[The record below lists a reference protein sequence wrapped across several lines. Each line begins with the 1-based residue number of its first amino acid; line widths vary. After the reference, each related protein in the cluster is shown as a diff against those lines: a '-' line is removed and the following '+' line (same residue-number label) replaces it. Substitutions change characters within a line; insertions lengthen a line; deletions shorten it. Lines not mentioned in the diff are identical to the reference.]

1 MKLPPDD
8 VEIFYQIHASLLS
21 FVNQRHQLFPGLDTA
36 EELEDFANPEQI
48 QELREVCY
56 GNLDLLD
63 DFIAANPDHLPAGH
77 LEIARTWHHLK
88 QDTFILF
95 RYLKKY
101 TIFLEDER
109 PPKAYGVLG
118 LRSDFDEI
126 ISMRPPVMVEAV
138 LLPFRDKIIFD
149 GLIQTYRIRL
159 GGNIRRRLN
168 GDYRHAKERFGIITS
183 LLHDPTTDEET
194 INASHE
200 RVLKAFRRW
209 VRKQY
214 GLRDAT
220 VERHVTNIQ
229 CFVDHHLR
237 PSDPLRSLHEINPA
251 DIRAYFRDLPSET
264 SVDDSRPSFKKFL
277 RFMRDTGR
285 MQYHAA
291 DDVYETVRA
300 YE

>member
-1 MKLPPDD
+1 
-8 VEIFYQIHASLLS
+8 
-21 FVNQRHQLFPGLDTA
+21 
-36 EELEDFANPEQI
+36 
-48 QELREVCY
+48 
-56 GNLDLLD
+56 
-63 DFIAANPDHLPAGH
+63 
-77 LEIARTWHHLK
+77 
-88 QDTFILF
+88 
-95 RYLKKY
+95 
-101 TIFLEDER
+101 
-109 PPKAYGVLG
+109 
-118 LRSDFDEI
+118 
-126 ISMRPPVMVEAV
+126 MVEAV